1 MLYGRLIIPPLL
13 LFISVFAS
21 AQWSYSSI
29 PQKSQVAQQPPRQ
42 PPASGEPRY
51 RIDDQ
56 PIMLVLKS
64 LFFIIVIGLLLYLML
79 RAYRA
84 LTFGHGLGRHSPQI
98 RILSTSAIGPRKSLC
113 LVDTLDHILL
123 LGVTDGQI
131 SVLLE
136 IPTAELNEQV
146 KNTLVNLNRRP
157 EPNFKKLLS
166 SLLKK

>member
-1 MLYGRLIIPPLL
+1 MLYGRLIIPLL
-13 LFISVFAS
+13 VLSLCVVTTAHR
-21 AQWSYSSI
+21 SYSNI
-29 PQKSQVAQQPPRQ
+29 AQKSQIVQQPSRE
-42 PPASGEPRY
+42 PPSQDPQY
-51 RIDDQ
+51 SIDNH
-56 PIMLVLKS
+56 PIMLLLKS

-84 LTFGHGLGRHSPQI
+84 LTFGNGLGRHSPQI

-113 LVDTLDHILL
+113 LIDALDHILL

-136 IPTAELNEQV
+136 IPTTELNEQV
-146 KNTLVNLNRRP
+146 KNSLVNLNRRP